1 MPILENIEKCNQDNK
16 ELLIDVQKRL
26 IELMAT
32 VKPKARIE
40 VYINRGEV
48 ERIIGASGPTVG
60 RLVKDGLLSTI
71 ENRYFSNN
79 KFLLSEVEWLKD
91 QKYKDL
97 NPYDLKKLL
106 DKKERDRI
114 IDV

>member
-1 MPILENIEKCNQDNK
+1 MSVLEDIEKCNQENK
-16 ELLIDVQKRL
+16 DLLVDVQKRL
-26 IELMAT
+26 SELMAT
-32 VKPKARIE
+32 VKPPTRIE

-106 DKKERDRI
+106 NKKTKELG
-114 IDV
+114 